1 MSRRKMS
8 AYKKDRYGGWLG
20 PFRWARDKIKG
31 MPDKVN
37 EFYVA
42 GRELYLKEMDKVIS
56 RVADIVGDDLTAA
69 KKRIADRPDP
79 DRRRT

>member
-1 MSRRKMS
+1 
-8 AYKKDRYGGWLG
+8 
-20 PFRWARDKIKG
+20 

-42 GRELYLKEMDKVIS
+42 GRELYLKQMDEVIS

-69 KKRIADRPDP
+69 KKRIATGRTEIADVRQEPA
-79 DRRRT
+79 RRT